1 MALTKEDRKKN
12 ALIGNIER
20 SLNAIK
26 EAGKETEFYE
36 SIPKVEFEQ
45 KTIEE
50 RFSIVD
56 SDSKR

>member
-26 EAGKETEFYE
+26 EAGKEADFYE
-36 SIPKVEFEQ
+36 SISKVEF
-45 KTIEE
+45 KKNNRRTL
-50 RFSIVD
+50 FHS
-56 SDSKR
+56 